1 MLRSEMNDELSCD
14 YAIPAP
20 LAKVLVGIVSMPT
33 RGRHQGLQQLA
44 AHLGSD
50 GFIDLFAQFIGMSNQ
65 VAENAREHAQAM
77 LVEEGLHPY
86 TAEKINMPSPVG
98 ALQGAQ
104 LADGVD
110 TSSLCHGCAFRR
122 GSVANTC
129 APTTAD
135 AEWCSQPNERP
146 FMCHVDLDG
155 SGDPTQACRGF
166 AQRRRASI
174 AQERV
179 NAADLQHGQT

>member
-1 MLRSEMNDELSCD
+1 MPPSEMTDELSCG

-20 LAKVLVGIVSMPT
+20 LAGVLKGIVSMPT
-33 RGRHQGLQQLA
+33 GGRHQALQQLA
-44 AHLGSD
+44 AQLGPD
-50 GFIDLFAQFIGMSNQ
+50 GFINLFAQFIGLSNQ

-86 TAEKINMPSPVG
+86 TAEKINMPSLVG
-98 ALQGAQ
+98 ALQGVQ

-129 APTTAD
+129 SPTTAD
-135 AEWCSQPNERP
+135 ADWCSQPNERP

-155 SGDPTQACRGF
+155 NGEPTQACRGF

-174 AQERV
+174 AKERV